1 MLRKK
6 RACSSGIDFCRD
18 QNTEDLREL
27 FEAFI
32 KHERY
37 DYATWVFRR
46 FMNKKQVV
54 KYAVFAA
61 EQVIEIYEK
70 KYPEDD
76 RPRKAIEAAK
86 AYLKKPCASTKKK
99 AAAYADAADAAAAAA
114 DAAADAAYAAA
125 YAADAAAYAYA
136 AAYAAYAYADAADAA
151 AADAADAAAAVAA
164 AAAADDAAAYAAAD
178 RKEMKVKILRY
189 GFELLYT
196 GDK

>member
-1 MLRKK
+1 MKNLTIEMLRKK

-136 AAYAAYAYADAADAA
+136 AGADGSEEFKAIVKAYNNAGTYEEG
-151 AADAADAAAAVAA
+151 VEVLEKML
-164 AAAADDAAAYAAAD
+164 
-178 RKEMKVKILRY
+178 KEK
-189 GFELLYT
+189 EN
-196 GDK
+196 D